1 MPISSLHVISTKQYN
16 IKPPS
21 TYVERSPLINNII
34 KGFGLGA
41 GSLMIHKAAS
51 VVAEKFAFEK
61 SQITPVSSTSIACPG
76 HSNPRLPDEAC
87 PSWSTFSMENNQDC
101 TEKLKFILQ
110 HCNDNRSMYCD
121 KLYNEYLDCLENK
134 KKNM

>member
-16 IKPPS
+16 IKPPR
-21 TYVERSPLINNII
+21 TYVERSPLIHNIL

-61 SQITPVSSTSIACPG
+61 SQITP
-76 HSNPRLPDEAC
+76 
-87 PSWSTFSMENNQDC
+87 FSMENNQDC

-110 HCNDNRSMYCD
+110 HCNDNQSMYCN

-134 KKNM
+134 KNNM